1 MNNISFIS
9 IAVAFFVGVV
19 GSNIY
24 QKQFS
29 SGRRANET
37 PVARQQLV
45 QTKTPSKAVQND
57 EKTSA
62 EQKTSQND
70 SSILAEAKL
79 CQMTLQDLTTKAA
92 ELEVIVRGLVANQ
105 EERTKNWL
113 NIKEEKLKNLS
124 LAKKEMPTI
133 EAKLTTLT
141 ENFEKR
147 LEAIKNGYLKKCP
160 CSAN

>member
-9 IAVAFFVGVV
+9 IAAAFFVGVV
-19 GSNIY
+19 SSNIY

-29 SGRRANET
+29 PGRRTSET
-37 PVARQQLV
+37 SVVRQQMV
-45 QTKTPSKAVQND
+45 QTNTPRKDLQTN
-57 EKTSA
+57 EKTTT
-62 EQKTSQND
+62 EQKTSQID
-70 SSILAEAKL
+70 KSILAEAKL
-79 CQMTLQDLTTKAA
+79 CQTSLQDITTKAA
-92 ELEVIVRGLVANQ
+92 ELEVVVRGLVTNQ